1 MLQNGGKW
9 FEKDYNP
16 TMPKRPTCQY
26 RDWERIIKRDED
38 GEGTLIVIRKDYNC
52 TTGTQPSIQDVC
64 KFFDLD
70 WLCLSDKDRE
80 NEDEWTQKEWKDLP
94 PTHPCK
100 CIARSQSD
108 HSPCPSNATNIL
120 RLWSWVDYTL
130 WDFKNPDP
138 LSGVSLK
145 DQSIPGFET
154 YTPEADFTEL
164 EEGDNL
170 LSPRVSLSDEAKSLI
185 KFRSHLLST
194 LTHGINIVSLL

>member
-1 MLQNGGKW
+1 MLTKCNKC
-9 FEKDYNP
+9 P
-16 TMPKRPTCQY
+16 
-26 RDWERIIKRDED
+26 
-38 GEGTLIVIRKDYNC
+38 
-52 TTGTQPSIQDVC
+52 PS
-64 KFFDLD
+64 L
-70 WLCLSDKDRE
+70 
-80 NEDEWTQKEWKDLP
+80 
-94 PTHPCK
+94 
-100 CIARSQSD
+100 
-108 HSPCPSNATNIL
+108 
-120 RLWSWVDYTL
+120 VDYTL

>member
-1 MLQNGGKW
+1 
-9 FEKDYNP
+9 
-16 TMPKRPTCQY
+16 MPKRPTCQY

-100 CIARSQSD
+100 WRSLSLSK
-108 HSPCPSNATNIL
+108 HTLPIL
-120 RLWSWVDYTL
+120 C
-130 WDFKNPDP
+130 
-138 LSGVSLK
+138 
-145 DQSIPGFET
+145 DQ
-154 YTPEADFTEL
+154 Y
-164 EEGDNL
+164 
-170 LSPRVSLSDEAKSLI
+170 LSPLMGRLHSMGLQESEPS
-185 KFRSHLLST
+185 FRKGSRRPECSRLQDLHSRGGLYRAY
-194 LTHGINIVSLL
+194 GQ